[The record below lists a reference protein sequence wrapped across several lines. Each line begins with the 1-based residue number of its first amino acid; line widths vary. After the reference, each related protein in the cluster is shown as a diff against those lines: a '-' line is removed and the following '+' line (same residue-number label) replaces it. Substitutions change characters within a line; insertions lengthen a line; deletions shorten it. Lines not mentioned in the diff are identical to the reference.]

1 MSGVDAVYSYAIKV
15 VNLPGSLCLCAA
27 ATVSAHALLLIPS
40 TYLMSSF
47 WSLKALTVFIKK
59 PPKASVLLG
68 MVEIFKFSG
77 LLMSLT

>member
-1 MSGVDAVYSYAIKV
+1 MKV
-15 VNLPGSLCLCAA
+15 VKLPGSLCLCAA
-27 ATVSAHALLLIPS
+27 ATVSAHALRLTLSAYLI
-40 TYLMSSF
+40 SSF
-47 WSLKALTVFIKK
+47 LSLKAATVLAKK